1 MTDRPLE
8 SCSCAGLTRARLL
21 RAGFARAGAGLPAIE
36 PGMPAPAGTGLSRRT
51 FVLRSAGVALS
62 VYGASKLG
70 LRQLEE
76 GVAEA
81 ASAPAAPVLVS
92 IFLEGGA
99 DGLSVLAPVGDS
111 AYRTL
116 RPTIGLAAG
125 SGQTFS
131 EDTRLMWHPAATP
144 LATLHSEGKV
154 TTFPA
159 IGYDHPD
166 QSHFTSRHFWEVG
179 ALDPSQ
185 RFGWMG
191 RLLDVA
197 GDMNNPLRGLSLDDT
212 LAPALAASRV
222 PVAAVSTP
230 SDFSFWTQ
238 GVDDPVTSPMLDAF
252 GALGS
257 LSAGSAAMAQARSAV
272 RATDVVRRQL
282 APFVTPDGQPGY
294 TSPVTYPASGGD
306 FAKRLAGLAAM
317 LAGGLPLQCVSV
329 SAVGSYDTHSDEGT
343 TLTANLGA
351 TFDSVLAFQ
360 RDLEA
365 RGLAD
370 RVLIQIW
377 SEFGRR
383 AYENGS
389 GTDHGAA
396 GVGFLIGTRAG
407 GTMVGEFPGL
417 ANLDGDS
424 NLVATSDFRAVY
436 CSLLE
441 QWFSVDAAQVIP
453 DAAGF
458 ARPQLVR

>member
-1 MTDRPLE
+1 MSARPGDN
-8 SCSCAGLTRARLL
+8 CACAGLTRARFL
-21 RAGFARAGAGLPAIE
+21 RGASARAGAGLPTVE

-51 FVLRSAGVALS
+51 FLLRSAGVALS

-70 LRQLEE
+70 LHQLEA

-81 ASAPAAPVLVS
+81 AAGPASPVLVS

-99 DGLSVLAPVGDS
+99 DGLSVLAPIGDP

-116 RPTIGLAAG
+116 RPTLALAEG
-125 SGQTFS
+125 SGQSFA
-131 EDTRLMWHPAATP
+131 EDTRLMWNPAAAS
-144 LATLHSEGKV
+144 LATLHGEGKV

-179 ALDPSQ
+179 ALDPSE

-191 RLLDVA
+191 RLLDTV
-197 GDMNNPLRGLSLDDT
+197 GDMSNPLRGLSLDDT
-212 LAPALAASRV
+212 LAPALAAARV

-238 GVDDPVTSPMLDAF
+238 GVDDPIASPMLDAF
-252 GALGS
+252 GGLGS
-257 LSAGSAAMAQARSAV
+257 LSTGSAAMAQARGAV

-282 APFVTPDGQPGY
+282 APFVTPDGSPGY
-294 TSPVTYPASGGD
+294 TSPVNYPASGGD

-317 LAGGLPLQCVSV
+317 LAGGLPLQCVAISG
-329 SAVGSYDTHSDEGT
+329 VGSYDTHSDEGA
-343 TLTANLGA
+343 TLSANLGA
-351 TFDSVLAFQ
+351 TLDSVLAFQ

-396 GVGFLIGTRAG
+396 GIGFLVGTRAS
-407 GTMVGEFPGL
+407 GTMASEFPGL
-417 ANLDGDS
+417 ADLDPDS
-424 NLVATSDFRAVY
+424 NLVATADFRAVY

-453 DAAGF
+453 GAAGF
-458 ARPQLVR
+458 SRPQLVR

>member
-1 MTDRPLE
+1 MSHPGVDT
-8 SCSCAGLTRARLL
+8 CSCAGLTRARLL
-21 RAGFARAGAGLPAIE
+21 RAASARAGAGLPAIE

-51 FVLRSAGVALS
+51 FLLRSGGLLLS

-81 ASAPAAPVLVS
+81 ATLPVAPVLVS
-92 IFLEGGA
+92 VFLEGGV
-99 DGLSVLAPVGDS
+99 DGLSVLAPVGDP

-116 RPTIGLAAG
+116 RPTLALSAG
-125 SGQTFS
+125 TGQAFT
-131 EDTRLMWHPAATP
+131 EDSRLMWHPAAGS
-144 LATLHSEGKV
+144 LATLHAEGKV

-179 ALDPSQ
+179 ALDVSQ

-191 RLLDVA
+191 RLLDA
-197 GDMNNPLRGLSLDDT
+197 TGDVNNPLGGLSLDDT

-238 GVDDPVTSPMLDAF
+238 GVDDPVAAPMLDAF
-252 GALGS
+252 GGLGD
-257 LSAGSAAMAQARSAV
+257 LPAGSAALTQARTAA
-272 RATDVVRRQL
+272 RATDIVRRQL
-282 APFVTPDGQPGY
+282 APFVTADGTPSY
-294 TSPVTYPASGGD
+294 TSPVAYPASGGD
-306 FAKRLAGLAAM
+306 LAQRLAGLAAM
-317 LAGGLPLQCVSV
+317 LAGGLPLRCV
-329 SAVGSYDTHSDEGT
+329 AVNGAGSYDTHSDEGS
-343 TLTANLGA
+343 TLTANLSA
-351 TFDSVLAFQ
+351 TLDSILAFQ

-389 GTDHGAA
+389 GTDHGAG
-396 GVGFLIGTRAG
+396 GVGFLVGTRASG
-407 GTMVGEFPGL
+407 QMVGEFPGL
-417 ANLDGDS
+417 ASLDADS
-424 NLVATSDFRAVY
+424 NLVANVDFRSIY

-441 QWFSVDAAQVIP
+441 QWFAVDAAQVIP